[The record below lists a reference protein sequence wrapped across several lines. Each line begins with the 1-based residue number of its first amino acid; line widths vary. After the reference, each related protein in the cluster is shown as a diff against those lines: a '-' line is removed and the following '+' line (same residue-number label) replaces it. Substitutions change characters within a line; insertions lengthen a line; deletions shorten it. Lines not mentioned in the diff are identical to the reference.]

1 MKTKKEHLTAYSD
14 GTYRQF
20 LGCSNILQAMEDYAK
35 QQVSGYIRAL
45 KSVKGCDTK
54 KYRRCFL
61 WPSLNYG
68 CAFCPKNNEN
78 RKTK

>member
-61 WPSLNYG
+61 WPFVLKITKIEK
-68 CAFCPKNNEN
+68 PNEKKRN
-78 RKTK
+78 